1 MKHWPFKVLCGPA
14 DKPMIEVSYKD
25 EEQHLTSLPSLL
37 GGLVSLTQLH
47 VANNKLINFPRLEI
61 LKDKLSSWCRLIS
74 NLLVDLPDTVG
85 SLWNLEALHLSNNS
99 LKSLPTMLFK
109 LCTQL
114 STLDLHNTEITIDI
128 LNQFEGWESF
138 DERHRSKHQKQ
149 LDFRVGSS
157 GVFDECADK
166 D

>member
-1 MKHWPFKVLCGPA
+1 MR
-14 DKPMIEVSYKD
+14 SN
-25 EEQHLTSLPSLL
+25 SLL
-37 GGLVSLTQLH
+37 LRRSLKLKVIPEKVWGCGSFLRVLVL
-47 VANNKLINFPRLEI
+47 FD
-61 LKDKLSSWCRLIS
+61 LKGIDKLSSWCRLIS

-85 SLWNLEALHLSNNS
+85 SLRNLEALHLSNNG
-99 LKSLPTMLFK
+99 LKSLLSMLFE

-138 DERHRSKHQKQ
+138 DERHRLKHQKQ

-157 GVFDECADK
+157 GEVLRRCFFLGREIL
-166 D
+166 